1 MLVTFDEPPHAVK
14 VSVAGG
20 NWPVVRVETFSH
32 SFYVANLIPLSS
44 KQGENDPQLENE
56 LNSSCHASN
65 NFFIRLWDFFFCYMV
80 VPFINRISL

>member
-32 SFYVANLIPLSS
+32 CFVYS
-44 KQGENDPQLENE
+44 KSNSVIIKTYKRGENDLQLEYE
-56 LNSSCHASN
+56 LYSSCHALK
-65 NFFIRLWDFFFCYMV
+65 FF
-80 VPFINRISL
+80 